1 MQASAPSAS
10 FFTCHVH
17 AHCSGTI
24 TQTCSGDFAVEY
36 LNMRQQNGVTY
47 TVWQVV
53 ETAQLVRHR
62 MNITQRSIIERHTG
76 EELGISHCFTRF
88 RITAIFNG

>member
-10 FFTCHVH
+10 FLPVTFTPI
-17 AHCSGTI
+17 AAAQSRN
-24 TQTCSGDFAVEY
+24 SGDLLLIPNV
-36 LNMRQQNGVTY
+36 RQQNGVTY

-53 ETAQLVRHR
+53 VKTAQLVRHR

-76 EELGISHCFTRF
+76 EEL
-88 RITAIFNG
+88 A